1 MIEKRFTLSKD
12 FATHCNLI
20 LKPGRNEEAYVLELR
35 RSCMLCGVQYCVLVV
50 VFRQVLYYWLCGS
63 HLNLRKLQFYQNWC
77 LRLLHLIIV
86 YSALLFLYFL
96 WSLSLCN
103 VLKTQS
109 LMKTQKLEWSFVCWF
124 LHAIGVWSTYGAC
137 IIYRENHHS
146 VPPSDGFVL
155 SSVCIIAFYNQ
166 TAEYKFLSWCNILT
180 ESHSYNWLSLW
191 SKQ

>member
-1 MIEKRFTLSKD
+1 
-12 FATHCNLI
+12 
-20 LKPGRNEEAYVLELR
+20 
-35 RSCMLCGVQYCVLVV
+35 MLCGVQYLCSGCCFSSSTLLLAVWITLEPAENFSFTKTDVCGYSIWL
-50 VFRQVLYYWLCGS
+50 LYIQ
-63 HLNLRKLQFYQNWC
+63 H
-77 LRLLHLIIV
+77 
-86 YSALLFLYFL
+86 YFFSISCDHYPFVMC
-96 WSLSLCN
+96 WKHN
-103 VLKTQS
+103 P

>member
-1 MIEKRFTLSKD
+1 MYALWCTIF
-12 FATHCNLI
+12 
-20 LKPGRNEEAYVLELR
+20 
-35 RSCMLCGVQYCVLVV
+35 
-50 VFRQVLYYWLCGS
+50 VFW
-63 HLNLRKLQFYQNWC
+63 
-77 LRLLHLIIV
+77 
-86 YSALLFLYFL
+86 LLFFVKYSTIGCVDHTWTCGKLCVTLRYVCGYSIWLLYIQHYFFSISCDHYPFVMC
-96 WSLSLCN
+96 WKHN
-103 VLKTQS
+103 P